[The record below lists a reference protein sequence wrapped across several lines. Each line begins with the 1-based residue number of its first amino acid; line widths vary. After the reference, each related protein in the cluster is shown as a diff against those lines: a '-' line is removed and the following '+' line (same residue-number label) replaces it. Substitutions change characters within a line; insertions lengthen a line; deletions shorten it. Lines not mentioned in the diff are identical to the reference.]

1 MSYLVEW
8 LEPAIA
14 GLERIYLFLAE
25 KDEEA
30 ARAAIKA
37 IREKAILLENFPNA
51 GRPAEDLEPEQRELL
66 IPFGVSGYVLLYRV
80 EKNVVYILAIRHQ
93 REVGY

>member
-1 MSYLVEW
+1 MSYIVEW
-8 LEPAIA
+8 LEPAII

-25 KDEEA
+25 KNEDA

-37 IREKAILLENFPNA
+37 IRDKTILLENYPNA
-51 GRPAEDLEPEQRELL
+51 GRPADDLEPEQRELL
-66 IPFGVSGYVLLYRV
+66 VPFGVSGYVILYRI
-80 EKNVVYILAIRHQ
+80 EKNIVYILAVRHQ

>member
-8 LEPAIA
+8 LEPAII

-25 KDEEA
+25 KNEDA

-37 IREKAILLENFPNA
+37 IRDKAILLENYPNA
-51 GRPAEDLEPEQRELL
+51 GRPADDLEPEQRELL
-66 IPFGVSGYVLLYRV
+66 VPFGVSGYVILYRIQ
-80 EKNVVYILAIRHQ
+80 KNIVYILAVRHQ

>member
-8 LEPAIA
+8 LEPAII

-25 KDEEA
+25 KNEDA

-37 IREKAILLENFPNA
+37 IRDKAVLLENYPNA

-66 IPFGVSGYVLLYRV
+66 VPFGVSGYVILYRI
-80 EKNVVYILAIRHQ
+80 EKNIVYILAVRHQ

>member
-8 LEPAIA
+8 LEPAII

-25 KDEEA
+25 KNEDA

-37 IREKAILLENFPNA
+37 IRDKAILLENYPNA
-51 GRPAEDLEPEQRELL
+51 GRPADDLEPEQRELL
-66 IPFGVSGYVLLYRV
+66 VPFGVSGYVILYRI
-80 EKNVVYILAIRHQ
+80 EKNIVYILAVRHQ